1 LAVECLTREKVMGIV
16 VIPKKKVPPKK
27 KLPPKKKSPEFE
39 YAPKKG
45 IYRGK
50 PIGGKKTEHWA

>member
-1 LAVECLTREKVMGIV
+1 MGIV
-16 VIPKKKVPPKK
+16 VVPKPKKMTPYK
-27 KLPPKKKSPEFE
+27 PPKKKSPPKKKPSEFE

>member
-1 LAVECLTREKVMGIV
+1 M
-16 VIPKKKVPPKK
+16 VIEIDKDFKWHDEPKKKT
-27 KLPPKKKSPEFE
+27 PPKKKSPPKKKTPKFE